1 MVKQH
6 EPFTRYE
13 LLVLGS
19 KGMQKLL
26 GEPVK
31 QLSQEELK
39 ALKRKLKAR
48 FCSEDERVLKLLSKR
63 FKKRHREMN
72 AMYPIPV
79 ERQRFLL
86 RNLIPQRF
94 VTENL
99 PTDVWDG
106 CRRDSVR
113 DAFFNRFE
121 GVGTSVLK
129 KLVHNDNI
137 VPVGMVKAPVCDH
150 AVQNVTY
157 SSVVSLSSVSCD
169 ESILDK
175 DTVPI
180 TGGMMLPS
188 SGLKQQKVFGRF
200 VDVVQCPR
208 NVDIVYSI
216 IRKRTGEV
224 WGAGYEGPIYGE
236 LTQNSMQ
243 KMINLMVEQTML
255 SRSSRFLDVGSGLG
269 KPNLHVAQHPG
280 VEFSCGVECELNR
293 WKLGM
298 VCLNACLGYEDLETQ
313 SSAATNTLLQGNTMF
328 LNTNIMNAKTF
339 DPFTHVYM
347 FSVGFPPNLWDCLA
361 AMWNRS
367 ELSTCEY
374 LICYS
379 CPKDVI
385 ESYNFNVTYVTKMS
399 TTMHG
404 SRTKHTGY
412 IYRRNNKR
420 IESQSTLNTS
430 TVCDPLFKPS
440 FRLVR
445 SGLEVVKKEARRQL
459 EEAYPRI
466 RSTRSGQLPM
476 GFSKARKVP
485 F

>member
-1 MVKQH
+1 
-6 EPFTRYE
+6 
-13 LLVLGS
+13 
-19 KGMQKLL
+19 MQKLL

-31 QLSQEELK
+31 LLSQKELK
-39 ALKRKLKAR
+39 ALKRKFRAR
-48 FCSEDERVLKLLSKR
+48 FSSDDKRVRKLVPKR
-63 FKKRHREMN
+63 FHKRRREIN
-72 AMYPIPV
+72 AMDRIPV
-79 ERQRFLL
+79 DRQRFLL

-106 CRRDSVR
+106 CRHHSVR

-175 DTVPI
+175 DTIPI
-180 TGGMMLPS
+180 TGGMLPI

-200 VDVVQCPR
+200 MDVVQCPR
-208 NVDIVYSI
+208 NVDIVYKI
-216 IRKRTGEV
+216 IHKRTGEM
-224 WGAGYEGPIYGE
+224 WGSGYEGPIYGE

-243 KMINLMVEQTML
+243 KMINLMVEHTGL

-280 VEFSCGVECELNR
+280 VAFSCGVECELNR

-298 VCLNACLGYEDLETQ
+298 VCLDACLGYEDLETQ

-328 LNTNIMNAKTF
+328 LNTNIMDAETF

-347 FSVGFPPNLWDCLA
+347 FSVGFPPELWIYLA
-361 AMWNRS
+361 KMWNRS

-404 SRTKHTGY
+404 SRRKHTGY

-420 IESQSTLNTS
+420 IESKSTLNMS
-430 TVCDPLFKPS
+430 IVCDPMFEPS

-445 SGLEVVKKEARRQL
+445 RGLEVVKKEVRRQL

-466 RSTRSGQLPM
+466 RSTRSSQLPM
-476 GFSKARKVP
+476 GFSKAKKAP